1 MLKRSLIIVLAL
13 LTAACVPI
21 PAEPPAASPQMTE
34 RSYSCAPDHMTL
46 QVGQSSG
53 DQTSDELPGHVDIL
67 SVASRLEDETLTA
80 VFHLRNIPQE
90 LTVNREGVHHMHQ
103 DYGWNVDIDIH
114 GEVRDISADYSL
126 FDYTLRA
133 ENSTEKSPSD
143 PLPTTGP
150 FEDVMNP
157 LLLEFVHDTENNYL
171 THKHLNGNSRLLVSY
186 EDNTLTLSGQIPGI
200 TRESTLLFW
209 AYDTLAGQDGI
220 ACQSG

>member
-1 MLKRSLIIVLAL
+1 MFRKLLVVTLAL

-21 PAEPPAASPQMTE
+21 PPESPEASPQMSE
-34 RSYSCAPDHMTL
+34 RSDSCAPDHMTL
-46 QVGQSSG
+46 QVGQGSG
-53 DQTSDELPGHVDIL
+53 DQATDELPGHIDIL
-67 SVASRLEDETLTA
+67 RVESSLEGETLTA
-80 VFHLRNIPQE
+80 VFHLRDIPHE

-114 GEVRDISADYSL
+114 GVVRDISADYSF

-133 ENSTEKSPSD
+133 ENSAEKSPSD
-143 PLPTTGP
+143 PLPTTGA
-150 FEDVMNP
+150 FEDVMGP
-157 LLLEFVHDTENNYL
+157 QLLEFLHDTENNYL